1 MADGDTPIVTD
12 EQLDK
17 LKEAVKLGVD
27 LKKLNEELNELTDK
41 QLESLKEMADLD
53 ETIKTSATS
62 ILSTREKSLKT
73 IRDQKQQIEDM
84 LTLYEKGEKSADRT
98 LLIEGQRLRLYE
110 AELQEL
116 KKRHEVDKSTVENY
130 EEEIRRLETK
140 IAKQKLSVEKA
151 EEFHTTIQ
159 DSIDAAKSM
168 GSAIGAAGQVFQSNF
183 TKHAGEFVKIFQG
196 GTLAAG
202 QLMKTMATGLGT
214 AAINNMAG
222 LVVQLVDMES
232 GFRKATGASAGMARS
247 VTEVYEATRLY
258 GVSAQE
264 ASAATQAL
272 FTTFTDF
279 TMLGSANQEMLAG
292 TAAVLGELGVANADF
307 AKGIQISTKAL
318 GMSTA
323 AAEYTQRELVT
334 FAKDLGVA
342 PQQMAADFANAG
354 DMMAKMG
361 DQGVQAF
368 KDLAHVS
375 KITGMEVQKLL
386 NITNKFDTFEGA
398 AEQAGKLNA
407 ALGGN
412 FVNAMDL
419 MMETDPAARFNMIR
433 DSILD
438 AGLSFDDM
446 SYYQKN
452 FYKDALGL
460 SDVGDLA
467 MMLSGNMD
475 NLGGTTNQTADDLIA
490 LKQNAAAVQSV
501 QEQFNAAIAASV
513 PVLTPM
519 MNLLKSILNLFA
531 EYTWMMPLLI
541 TGVTTYTVAMKA
553 LAFWNA
559 VGAVA
564 QAGFGKAAL
573 ATSIAMGV
581 LAVAAGLLYWTF
593 FVRKSSPTFYFGLGL
608 LTGLMRSFGNSVRNA
623 GRKLV
628 KAAPAF
634 MAIGTGVALMGAGM
648 GFAAQG
654 VADLAAAFTG
664 LGENAGYAAL
674 GIGLLMAPFIAFIA
688 LAAALVTGPQAV
700 VAAGI
705 VAFIVDVGAG
715 AMMLGLGMMFA
726 AKGFAE
732 FVTALGSSLTVL
744 PTIVESIEAMTKIS
758 ALDTLVLQF
767 ERLAQAIDDIPAMKA
782 IAVAMTMDSL
792 AKMVTVPDL
801 EGRMVAVSD
810 GMTQMATVAPQ
821 VGEAVE
827 QIHDANMVKTAM
839 STVIMSTALGKIV
852 QQVQAPA
859 GGAAAPASTP
869 VIKQPIII
877 QLDRHKVGKAVIEV
891 FNEKGREANGL

>member
-1 MADGDTPIVTD
+1 MAEEGDNPTIVTD
-12 EQLDK
+12 AQLEALRKAAK
-17 LKEAVKLGVD
+17 LTDE
-27 LKKLNEELNELTDK
+27 LKKLNHELNKLSDQ
-41 QLESLKEMADLD
+41 QLEKLKKQDGLEQQ
-53 ETIKTSATS
+53 IKANAAA
-62 ILSTREKSLKT
+62 ILSTRQKSVDHWAEEIEAARKMLIKYEQLK
-73 IRDQKQQIEDM
+73 D
-84 LTLYEKGEKSADRT
+84 SADKT
-98 LLIEGQRLRLYE
+98 NLIRG
-110 AELQEL
+110 QEL
-116 KKRHEVDKSTVENY
+116 KIAEARLQQLKKQHEVEEDIAANY
-130 EEEIRRLETK
+130 DELIREQERVVALARL
-140 IAKQKLSVEKA
+140 AA
-151 EEFHTTIQ
+151 EEAEQFELHIQ

-183 TKHAGEFVKIFQG
+183 TKNAGEFVKVLRG
-196 GTLAAG
+196 GTLATG

-222 LVVQLVDMES
+222 LVVQLIDMES

-258 GVSAQE
+258 GVTAQE

-279 TMLGSANQEMLAG
+279 TMLGSANQEMLAQS
-292 TAAVLGELGVANADF
+292 AAVLGELGVANADF

-342 PQQMAADFANAG
+342 PQQMAAEFANAG
-354 DMMAKMG
+354 NMMAKMG
-361 DQGVQAF
+361 DQGVRAF

-419 MMETDPAARFNMIR
+419 MMTTDPAERFGMIR

-475 NLGGTTNQTADDLIA
+475 NLGGATNKTADELVA
-490 LKQNAAAVQSV
+490 LKENAAAVQSL
-501 QEQFNAAIAASV
+501 QEQFNALMAEATPILTSVMNVIKSLVGFLQRNEEILQVAIS
-513 PVLTPM
+513 
-519 MNLLKSILNLFA
+519 
-531 EYTWMMPLLI
+531 
-541 TGVTTYTVAMKA
+541 TGVAYVGMLKLNALWTGIMAIRQAALTGAMA
-553 LAFWNA
+553 LSTIKFIAFAAA
-559 VGAVA
+559 VGLVYW
-564 QAGFGKAAL
+564 AL
-573 ATSIAMGV
+573 
-581 LAVAAGLLYWTF
+581 
-593 FVRKSSPTFYFGLGL
+593 FVRKSSPTFFVGLGL
-608 LTGLMRSFGNSVRNA
+608 LSPLMRGFGRAVRDA
-623 GRKLV
+623 GRKMTSV
-628 KAAPAF
+628 VPTIVSVGAG
-634 MAIGTGVALMGAGM
+634 IALMGAGI

-654 VADLAAAFTG
+654 VADLASAFTG

-674 GIGLLMAPFIAFIA
+674 GIALLMTPFIAFIA
-688 LAAALVTGPQAV
+688 LAAALVSGPQAAI
-700 VAAGI
+700 AAGI
-705 VAFIVDVGAG
+705 VAFIVGVGAG
-715 AMMLGLGMMFA
+715 ALMLGLGMMFA

-839 STVIMSTALGKIV
+839 STVIMSTALGKLFSKSRHP
-852 QQVQAPA
+852 QVAP
-859 GGAAAPASTP
+859 
-869 VIKQPIII
+869 QPLHPH
-877 QLDRHKVGKAVIEV
+877 Q
-891 FNEKGREANGL
+891 